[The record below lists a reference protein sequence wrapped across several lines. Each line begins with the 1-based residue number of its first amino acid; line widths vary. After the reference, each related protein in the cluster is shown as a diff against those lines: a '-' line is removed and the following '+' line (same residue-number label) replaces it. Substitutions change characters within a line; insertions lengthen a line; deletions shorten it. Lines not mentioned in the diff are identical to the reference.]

1 MLAILRC
8 LAAVALLCG
17 SLIAAVRLDGARGA
31 VALLTALG
39 ALLTVGG
46 LLWGARRLLKERD
59 DLNWRFRGI
68 DIIRDSQ
75 VPDDQK
81 VDLMKMVIAP
91 SSSWN
96 DVSYLK
102 EWIRRRVVEQ
112 ATENLGLP
120 MLFTLLGLTAGAA
133 ASIWSLYF

>member
-1 MLAILRC
+1 M
-8 LAAVALLCG
+8 
-17 SLIAAVRLDGARGA
+17 
-31 VALLTALG
+31 
-39 ALLTVGG
+39 
-46 LLWGARRLLKERD
+46 KERD

>member
-8 LAAVALLCG
+8 LAAAAVLCG
-17 SLIAAVRLDGARGA
+17 ALITAVRLDGARGA

-39 ALLTVGG
+39 AFFTVGG
-46 LLWGARRLLKERD
+46 LLWGARRLLKERA

-68 DIIRDSQ
+68 QIIQRSQ

-81 VDLMKMVIAP
+81 AGLMNMVIDP
-91 SSSWN
+91 SSTWG
-96 DVSYLK
+96 DVLYLK

-112 ATENLGLP
+112 AAENLGLP

-133 ASIWSLYF
+133 ASIWSLYL